1 MNRLSIK
8 NILPGIAL
16 GIAGVYLTLALTTA
30 GCLLAHAA
38 ASDGHHQHSGT
49 QSHSSLCSW
58 ACQAT
63 ADAGPVSQGAGGVGW
78 AAQSHE
84 MSPLP
89 IFIAFTNQSSL
100 HARAPP
106 IPTRG

>member
-1 MNRLSIK
+1 MNRLSIRK
-8 NILPGIAL
+8 ILSGIAL
-16 GIAGVYLTLALTTA
+16 GMTGIYLTLALTTA

-38 ASDGHHQHSGT
+38 PSDGHHQHSGT
-49 QSHSSLCSW
+49 ESHSSLCSW

-63 ADAGPVSQGAGGVGW
+63 ADAGPVSQGAGAVGW

-89 IFIAFTNQSSL
+89 IFIALKNQSSL

-106 IPTRG
+106 ISARG